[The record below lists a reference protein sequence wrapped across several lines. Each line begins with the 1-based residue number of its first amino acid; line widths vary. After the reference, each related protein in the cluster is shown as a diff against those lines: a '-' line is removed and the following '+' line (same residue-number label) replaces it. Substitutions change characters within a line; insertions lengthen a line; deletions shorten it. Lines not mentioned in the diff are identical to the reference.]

1 MVYSYRDFLPE
12 LELFALMVAC
22 LCHDVDHRG
31 RNNSYQV
38 QYSASP
44 ILRLSLF
51 ISIAFYYNLPTSSI
65 FIFYL
70 VIYILLQVA
79 AQTSLADL
87 YGTSATMEQHHF
99 SYTVHILN
107 TEGHNI
113 FSNLSPKNYK
123 KILKSIEVIT
133 QSICNYIHLY
143 LSISHSPTLFK
154 ISQTCILATD
164 LASVPKTREEFKK
177 LVETGTFD
185 KDNKGNL
192 LLISLSHIEYEAL
205 PNLIHYDSI

>member
-133 QSICNYIHLY
+133 QSICIYIYLY
-143 LSISHSPTLFK
+143 LYLTRQLSLKFHRLVFLQLIWLQFQKQEKNSKSWQKRVHSIRTIK
-154 ISQTCILATD
+154 VT
-164 LASVPKTREEFKK
+164 
-177 LVETGTFD
+177 
-185 KDNKGNL
+185 
-192 LLISLSHIEYEAL
+192 Y
-205 PNLIHYDSI
+205 Y